1 MITKNQLV
9 DSIARKLD
17 LEKINV
23 QERVTIFCFPK
34 KNDENFR
41 KKFLEVEQEVKKIS
55 KEIDLKIIEEGEI
68 DHVKSIT
75 FSTES

>member
-41 KKFLEVEQEVKKIS
+41 KKIFR
-55 KEIDLKIIEEGEI
+55 G
-68 DHVKSIT
+68 
-75 FSTES
+75 